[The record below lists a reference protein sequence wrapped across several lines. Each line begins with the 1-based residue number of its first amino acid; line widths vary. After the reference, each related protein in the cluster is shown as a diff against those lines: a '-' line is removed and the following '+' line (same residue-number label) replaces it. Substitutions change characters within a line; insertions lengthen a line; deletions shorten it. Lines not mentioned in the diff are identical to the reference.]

1 MAKQKTAS
9 RRTARPKDN
18 GSDKA
23 KSGSGD
29 SGSTYEK
36 ELTEL
41 LQERIKPNLNRGSI
55 PLLARSLAKDIASRQ
70 RSEEDDDARD
80 EADEE
85 SETDGESKAETDEA
99 PENETE
105 DAPKAEADED
115 EDEDEAGDEPEAEAD
130 EDLDDVDE
138 EPEDEDEE
146 PADDE
151 DEEPADD
158 EDEEPADDED
168 DADEEEPEGEGGGED
183 PVSAFEEEMHQLQED
198 LGDEW
203 IVRFSVQN
211 DEAWLTAE
219 KEDGSQH
226 VEGPTADVL
235 REAVELLEGGDE
247 SD

>member
-1 MAKQKTAS
+1 MAKQQTAS
-9 RRTARPKDN
+9 RRKARPQDN
-18 GSDKA
+18 GSDKG

-29 SGSTYEK
+29 KASSYEE

-70 RSEEDDDARD
+70 RPDEAEEDDQPEADDEAPADRERD
-80 EADEE
+80 EEPEADAGDDSAADEE
-85 SETDGESKAETDEA
+85 PDE
-99 PENETE
+99 EE
-105 DAPKAEADED
+105 DPDEEPKAEADD
-115 EDEDEAGDEPEAEAD
+115 EELAD
-130 EDLDDVDE
+130 EDDESEDEE
-138 EPEDEDEE
+138 EPEDEEE
-146 PADDE
+146 S
-151 DEEPADD
+151 
-158 EDEEPADDED
+158 
-168 DADEEEPEGEGGGED
+168 ED

-235 REAVELLEGGDE
+235 REAVELLEGGGE
-247 SD
+247 SDED

>member
-1 MAKQKTAS
+1 MAKQQTAS
-9 RRTARPKDN
+9 RRKARPEDN
-18 GSDKA
+18 GSEKG

-29 SGSTYEK
+29 KASSYEE

-41 LQERIKPNLNRGSI
+41 LQERIKPGLNRGSI

-70 RSEEDDDARD
+70 RPDEAEDDDEPRD
-80 EADEE
+80 EASDEQP
-85 SETDGESKAETDEA
+85 ETDE
-99 PENETE
+99 
-105 DAPKAEADED
+105 DA
-115 EDEDEAGDEPEAEAD
+115 EAGDERDEEPEADAGEDSAAD
-130 EDLDDVDE
+130 EAPDE
-138 EPEDEDEE
+138 EPEDEDAEDDDEDREPEAEAEDEE
-146 PADDE
+146 LEDE
-151 DEEPADD
+151 DEES
-158 EDEEPADDED
+158 
-168 DADEEEPEGEGGGED
+168 EEEEEDGGDD

-247 SD
+247 E